1 MKRKIIN
8 SDSEIRLAS
17 LRELQSATGEGL
29 RRRSPSGVDAVR
41 AATVGRGVQGR
52 TMMSRKRKK
61 KGVSPIL
68 KDLANKVTAE
78 GKIEKFLFNPK
89 GEISMSDA
97 ISQLIKP
104 YRDDAPDYNSFN
116 NLVTFACI
124 AWNTSLLP
132 EIQRTEALDKM
143 LEVIP
148 GTREDRLNA
157 FALLTELMER
167 KRKLFPNVSRMIMEH
182 KVTDQGNNFHIAI
195 ASTLEKKGVQK

>member
-1 MKRKIIN
+1 
-8 SDSEIRLAS
+8 
-17 LRELQSATGEGL
+17 
-29 RRRSPSGVDAVR
+29 
-41 AATVGRGVQGR
+41 
-52 TMMSRKRKK
+52 MSRKRKK

-68 KDLANKVTAE
+68 KDLADKVTAE

-124 AWNTSLLP
+124 AWNTSILP
-132 EIQRTEALDKM
+132 EEKRDEALAKM
-143 LEVIP
+143 VDVIP
-148 GTREDRLNA
+148 GRMEDRFDTL
-157 FALLTELMER
+157 ALLTELMER
-167 KRKLFPNVSRMIMEH
+167 KRKLFPDITRMIMEY

-195 ASTLEKKGVQK
+195 ASTMEKKGTRK

>member
-1 MKRKIIN
+1 
-8 SDSEIRLAS
+8 
-17 LRELQSATGEGL
+17 
-29 RRRSPSGVDAVR
+29 
-41 AATVGRGVQGR
+41 
-52 TMMSRKRKK
+52 MSRKRKK

-68 KDLANKVTAE
+68 KDLADKVTAE

-124 AWNTSLLP
+124 AWNTSILP
-132 EIQRTEALDKM
+132 EEKRDEALDKM

-148 GTREDRLNA
+148 GKMEDRLDTL
-157 FALLTELMER
+157 ALLIELMER
-167 KRKLFPNVSRMIMEH
+167 KRKLFPNVTRMIMEY
-182 KVTDQGNNFHIAI
+182 KVTDQGNNFHIAV
-195 ASTLEKKGVQK
+195 ASTMEKKGV